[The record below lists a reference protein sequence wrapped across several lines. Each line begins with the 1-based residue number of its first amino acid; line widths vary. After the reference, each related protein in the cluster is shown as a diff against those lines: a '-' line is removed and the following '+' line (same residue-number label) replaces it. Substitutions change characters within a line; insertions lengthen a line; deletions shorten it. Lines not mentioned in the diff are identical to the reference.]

1 MELQVKG
8 GNTRQS
14 ETRFGMASII
24 LALIFLVFLNALVL
38 TERMI
43 LPGGLFMPLPGIGLL
58 CGLIGLARFRKK
70 FSYSVFGILLNG
82 ACYVI
87 LFLYF
92 VASLSVYPVP

>member
-1 MELQVKG
+1 MELRLKKG
-8 GNTRQS
+8 SSN
-14 ETRFGMASII
+14 ETRFGMVSII

-38 TERMI
+38 TDRMI
-43 LPGGLFMPLPGIGLL
+43 LPGALFMPLPGIGIVF
-58 CGLIGLARFRKK
+58 GLIGLIRLRKK

-92 VASLSVYPVP
+92 VASLSVYPIP